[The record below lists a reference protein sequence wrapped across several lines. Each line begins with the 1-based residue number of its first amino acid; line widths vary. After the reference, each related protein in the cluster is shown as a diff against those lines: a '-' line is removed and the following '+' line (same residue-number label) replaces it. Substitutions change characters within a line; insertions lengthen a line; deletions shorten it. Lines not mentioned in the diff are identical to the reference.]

1 MQQKGGEEEYIKRMA
16 DMLRKG
22 STLTDLACP
31 ACSAPLFRLKSGEV
45 LCVKCE
51 KKVIIEKEGVDP
63 EKIKHKIILENLEK
77 TLIARI
83 TEMQTR
89 LQHETNIQ
97 EIEKISL
104 TLSTLLESLE
114 KTRKTK
120 KNLLETS

>member
-1 MQQKGGEEEYIKRMA
+1 MQRKSREEEYIKKMA

-31 ACSAPLFRLKSGEV
+31 ACSAPLFRLKSGEI

-51 KKVIIEKEGVDP
+51 KKVIIVKEGVDP
-63 EKIKHKIILENLEK
+63 EKIKNTIILENLEK
-77 TLIARI
+77 TLLTRI
-83 TEMQTR
+83 TEIQNK
-89 LQHETNIQ
+89 LQNETNIQ
-97 EIEKISL
+97 EIEKLSL

-120 KNLLETS
+120 RNLLESS

>member
-31 ACSAPLFRLKSGEV
+31 ACSAPLFRLKSGEI

-51 KKVIIEKEGVDP
+51 KKVIIVKEGVDP
-63 EKIKHKIILENLEK
+63 EKIKNTIILENLEK
-77 TLIARI
+77 TLLTRI
-83 TEMQTR
+83 TEMQNR

-120 KNLLETS
+120 KNLLEPS

>member
-1 MQQKGGEEEYIKRMA
+1 MQRKDREEEYIKKMA

-31 ACSAPLFRLKSGEV
+31 ACSAPLFRLKSGEI

-51 KKVIIEKEGVDP
+51 KKVIIVKEGVDP
-63 EKIKHKIILENLEK
+63 EKIKKSIILENLEK
-77 TLIARI
+77 TLLTRI
-83 TEMQTR
+83 TEMQNR

-120 KNLLETS
+120 RNLLETS

>member
-1 MQQKGGEEEYIKRMA
+1 MPQKDSEGQYIKRMA

-31 ACSAPLFRLKSGEV
+31 ACSAPLFRLKSGEI

-51 KKVIIEKEGVDP
+51 KKVIIVKEGEDP
-63 EKIKHKIILENLEK
+63 EKIKNTLILENLES
-77 TLIARI
+77 TLLTRI
-83 TEMQTR
+83 QEIQNR
-89 LQHETNIQ
+89 LQHEKNME
-97 EIEKISL
+97 EIEKISS

-120 KNLLETS
+120 RNLMETP

>member
-1 MQQKGGEEEYIKRMA
+1 MLQKDSEDQYIKRMA

-31 ACSAPLFRLKSGEV
+31 VCSAPLFRLKSGEI

-51 KKVIIEKEGVDP
+51 KKVIIVKEGEDP
-63 EKIKHKIILENLEK
+63 EKIKNTLILENLES
-77 TLIARI
+77 TLLTRI
-83 TEMQTR
+83 QEIQNR
-89 LQHETNIQ
+89 LQHEKNME
-97 EIEKISL
+97 EIEKLSS

-120 KNLLETS
+120 RNLMETP